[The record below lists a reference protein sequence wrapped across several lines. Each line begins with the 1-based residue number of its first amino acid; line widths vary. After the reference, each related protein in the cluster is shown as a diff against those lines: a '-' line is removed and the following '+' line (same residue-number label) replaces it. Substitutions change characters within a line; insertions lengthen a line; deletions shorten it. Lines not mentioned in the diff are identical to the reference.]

1 MKVRVNLEMC
11 EGHGRCERA
20 APRVFKLGDDD
31 QSEVLL
37 EDVPEEL
44 VEAVNHAIRACPRQA
59 ISWNQEA

>member
-1 MKVRVNLEMC
+1 MKVQVNLDMC

-20 APRVFKLGDDD
+20 APRVFKLGNDD

-37 EDVPEEL
+37 DNVPADL

-59 ISWNQEA
+59 ISWEREA